1 VRRKLF
7 LVETLI
13 FLACIIVGL
22 VIVLTGHG
30 FSHLLEGAVFLLAIM
45 VIHLAL
51 RLTYFKQVLPE
62 VRRQR
67 AGRSE

>member
-1 VRRKLF
+1 MRRKLF